1 MKIIGTV
8 QGNAEQ
14 AKSLIIGKDTV
25 YVHTDIVPVEEYD
38 HNGKLIE
45 GLFSYTEVQYGKDE
59 YIELMAKQNEKLNS
73 DLTDTQLALCELYEA
88 VGGTDN
94 G

>member
-8 QGNAEQ
+8 QGNSEQ
-14 AKSLIIGKDTV
+14 ARSLVVGKDTV
-25 YVHTDIVPVEEYD
+25 YVHTDIVPVEKYD

-45 GLFSYTEVQYGKDE
+45 DLFSYTEVQYGKDE